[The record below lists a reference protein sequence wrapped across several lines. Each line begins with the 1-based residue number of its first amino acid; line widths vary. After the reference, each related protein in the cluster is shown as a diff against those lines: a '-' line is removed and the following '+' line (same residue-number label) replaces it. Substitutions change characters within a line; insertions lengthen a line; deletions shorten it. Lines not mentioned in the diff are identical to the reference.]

1 MYEITSCL
9 LLPLA
14 LSGSSDLLPFVFL
27 LFLLVLLLILFVTSI
42 SLASTASLTV
52 SLFSGASV
60 NGFVA
65 GNDFATLDDT
75 SAADVTADALLL
87 VSASFNDETLLLLLL
102 LLSKFNGLIGST
114 ELVGEWNGFVDELV
128 VVVVVAEMGDIF
140 KNGFVDLAGSGSAM
154 LSVLNSAVNMFND
167 GTLIFSIVPRFS
179 EKCVTVTVSV
189 VGGFAMVPL
198 WPSDAGCL
206 SIVAASI
213 EAVGSTDSDAGLF
226 FSKPAD
232 GGGVIDGKPFKNGDV
247 GVTAPLFF

>member
-9 LLPLA
+9 LLSLA

-27 LFLLVLLLILFVTSI
+27 LLLLVLLLILFVTSI
-42 SLASTASLTV
+42 SFASTASLTV

-75 SAADVTADALLL
+75 SAADATADALLL
-87 VSASFNDETLLLLLL
+87 VSVNFNDDTLLLL
-102 LLSKFNGLIGST
+102 LLSKFNGLIGSA

-140 KNGFVDLAGSGSAM
+140 KNGFVDLAGVGSAM

-213 EAVGSTDSDAGLF
+213 DAVGSTDSDAGLF